1 MFGLGKVTCAFC
13 EGRVSP
19 KDVLRAKDW
28 KDIVICAKCYAH
40 WTSTGRTCVQCGV
53 VVEGTQATSAFLK
66 PRHAFGH
73 ADCGGM
79 RLIPRESPV
88 PS

>member
-13 EGRVSP
+13 EGRVAP
-19 KDVLRAKDW
+19 KDVLRARDW
-28 KDIVICAKCYAH
+28 KDIAICAKCYAS
-40 WTSTGRTCVQCGV
+40 WTGAGRTCAQCGV

-66 PRHAFGH
+66 PRRAFGH
-73 ADCGGM
+73 ADCGGL
-79 RLIPRESPV
+79 RLIPREFPV